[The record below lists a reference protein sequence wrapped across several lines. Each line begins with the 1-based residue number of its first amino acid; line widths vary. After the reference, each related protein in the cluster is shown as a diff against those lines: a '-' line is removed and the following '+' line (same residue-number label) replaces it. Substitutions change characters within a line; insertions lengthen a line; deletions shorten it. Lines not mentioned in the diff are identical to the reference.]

1 MMEKEIKEKK
11 SNGSKIVIVILV
23 ILLLGA
29 CAYIAY
35 DKLMVKED
43 NSKNEAVVENKKVKE
58 ENLDVNSRLIQS
70 LYNKVST
77 GEQTKEDASCIFNYM
92 YGDGDFYSEKATEEE
107 KMRII
112 GRVLS
117 QGKVYSGDESLIP
130 DKIDN
135 DSIEIMSI
143 IAYNKDND
151 KSIFTEKY
159 YDRKYVENTYK
170 ELFGTD
176 SKLDTSVTFQ
186 TDPTMEL
193 YSYVPAVDKYLLYL
207 VEGGGITT
215 CGPTSTYA
223 TLTKAVKAGDKI
235 KIFEKE
241 TGIAT
246 EDTTIDDKSYTKGQ
260 VASENNYIY
269 TFKLDKDGMYSFISR
284 VKE

>member
-11 SNGSKIVIVILV
+11 SNGSKVVIFILV

-43 NSKNEAVVENKKVKE
+43 ISNNNVQGNKKIKE

-77 GEQTKEDASCIFNYM
+77 GEQKKEDASCIFNYM
-92 YGDGDFYSEKATEEE
+92 YGDSDFYSEKATEEE
-107 KMRII
+107 KMRIV

-117 QGKVYSGDESLIP
+117 PGKVYSGDESLIP

-135 DSIEIMSI
+135 DTIEIMSI

-176 SKLDTSVTFQ
+176 SKLDTSVTFENVS
-186 TDPTMEL
+186 TAGL

-223 TLTKAVKAGDKI
+223 TLTKAVKVGDKI

-241 TGIAT
+241 TGIAI
-246 EDTTIDDKSYTKGQ
+246 EDTTIDNKSYTKGQ